1 MVRCT
6 FIQNK
11 SFTAQ
16 RIRSFFAIYY
26 NSFILDKNR
35 IHIMNRR
42 NRSNNNTSPLEQR
55 DQLVSGTIQT
65 STQLITAL
73 IGTAVHAGN
82 NIAVL

>member
-26 NSFILDKNR
+26 NSFIFDKNR
-35 IHIMNRR
+35 IHIINRR

-55 DQLVSGTIQT
+55 DQLVTGTIQT

-73 IGTAVHAGN
+73 IGTAV
-82 NIAVL
+82 